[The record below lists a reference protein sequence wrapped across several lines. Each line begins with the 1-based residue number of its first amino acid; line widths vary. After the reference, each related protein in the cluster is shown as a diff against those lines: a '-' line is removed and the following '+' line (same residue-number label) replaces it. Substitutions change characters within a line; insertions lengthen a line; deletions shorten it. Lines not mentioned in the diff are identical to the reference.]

1 MSAWRTWAVEFPATR
16 TAGRHDAAVNFG
28 STNTFYQQLL
38 VGSSGSVAAALLVAV
53 LLGAIHGASPGH
65 GKTLVVASLLGSRG
79 SLGRVLLLAVTVAV
93 THTVGVLLL
102 AAVVLTVNDSL
113 LPQQI
118 TPYITLVADLLV
130 VLFGADL
137 ARRALWA
144 RARSRVTADHTHQN
158 EHSLDQG
165 HPHEHDHEHPH
176 HHPHALAGL
185 ELTRGYTVSIGI
197 VGGLVPNGTALV
209 VLLIAIAFHELA
221 LGLLLVA
228 AFGLGIAIVL
238 AAVGLATVVV
248 RSRGGQLTTGNAT
261 IGRIVGLL
269 PLASGLAV
277 LAVGLVLMA
286 TAVSAL

>member
-1 MSAWRTWAVEFPATR
+1 M
-16 TAGRHDAAVNFG
+16 NLG
-28 STNTFYQQLL
+28 SPNMFYQQLL
-38 VGSSGSVAAALLVAV
+38 VGSSGSVAAALLVAL

-118 TPYITLVADLLV
+118 TPYITLAADLLV

-137 ARRALWA
+137 VRRALWA
-144 RARSRVTADHTHQN
+144 RARSKATADHDREPEHQ
-158 EHSLDQG
+158 
-165 HPHEHDHEHPH
+165 HDHEHSHDDEHPHEH
-176 HHPHALAGL
+176 HHPHALGGL

-228 AFGLGIAIVL
+228 AFGLGIALVL

-248 RSRGGQLTTGNAT
+248 TSRGGVLTSGNAR
-261 IGRIVGLL
+261 IGRIVSLL
-269 PLASGLAV
+269 PLLSGLAV
-277 LAVGLVLMA
+277 LAVGLVLLV
-286 TAVSAL
+286 TAISAL

>member
-1 MSAWRTWAVEFPATR
+1 M
-16 TAGRHDAAVNFG
+16 NLG
-28 STNTFYQQLL
+28 SPNMFYQQLL
-38 VGSSGSVAAALLVAV
+38 VGSSGSVAAALLVAL

-79 SLGRVLLLAVTVAV
+79 SLARVLLLAVTVAV
-93 THTVGVLLL
+93 THTAGILLL

-118 TPYITLVADLLV
+118 TPYITLAADLLV

-137 ARRALWA
+137 VRRAMWA
-144 RARSRVTADHTHQN
+144 RARANVGADHEHRQDH
-158 EHSLDQG
+158 EHSHD
-165 HPHEHDHEHPH
+165 HPHEHDHPHP
-176 HHPHALAGL
+176 LAGF
-185 ELTRGYTVSIGI
+185 ELTRGYTVSIGV

-209 VLLIAIAFHELA
+209 VLLIAIAIHKLA

-228 AFGLGIAIVL
+228 AFGLGIALVL
-238 AAVGLATVVV
+238 AAVGLVTVVV
-248 RSRGGQLTTGNAT
+248 RSRGGKLTSGNAT

-277 LAVGLVLMA
+277 LAVGLVLLV
-286 TAVSAL
+286 TAISAL

>member
-1 MSAWRTWAVEFPATR
+1 M
-16 TAGRHDAAVNFG
+16 NIG
-28 STNTFYQQLL
+28 SPNMFYQQLL
-38 VGSSGSVAAALLVAV
+38 VGSSGSVAAALLVAL

-79 SLGRVLLLAVTVAV
+79 SLGRVLLLAVTVAI

-113 LPQQI
+113 LPQQV
-118 TPYITLVADLLV
+118 TPYITLAADLLV

-137 ARRALWA
+137 VRRALWA
-144 RARSRVTADHTHQN
+144 RARSRAGADH
-158 EHSLDQG
+158 EHEHDHRHGQG
-165 HPHEHDHEHPH
+165 HSHDPEHPHEHS
-176 HHPHALAGL
+176 HPHALGGL

-228 AFGLGIAIVL
+228 AFGLGIAVVL
-238 AAVGLATVVV
+238 AAVGLATVIV
-248 RSRGGQLTTGNAT
+248 RSRGGVLTSGNTT
-261 IGRIVGLL
+261 IGRVVGLL
-269 PLASGLAV
+269 PLLSGLAV
-277 LAVGLVLMA
+277 LAVGLVLLA
-286 TAVSAL
+286 TAISAL